1 VSATGDE
8 RDGEQEGAGGVREV
22 IWELNPAQWAFVYSP
37 ARFSFYVGG
46 VGAGKTFAGAA
57 RAVLRMIEDPGSL
70 GLIGAPTYPMLRDA
84 TLRAFLELL
93 PRPLIHRYQRA
104 QERLALA
111 NGSEVL
117 FRSLET
123 PDRAHGLNLAWF

>member
-93 PRPLIHRYQRA
+93 PRPLIHRTSA
-104 QERLALA
+104 P
-111 NGSEVL
+111 
-117 FRSLET
+117 RSGWRWPT
-123 PDRAHGLNLAWF
+123 APRSSSARWRRPTARMA